1 MDNDDDDDVYDD
13 NDDNNDNDDINDDDD
28 SPPGI
33 NDSLAFNI
41 NAFQKGYNPSWR
53 QLKKRH
59 KKGGEKRSGSNVVN
73 VARGCNLPSPLPAQG
88 RSRSRS
94 GSNDATVKQGSKASS
109 PS

>member
-33 NDSLAFNI
+33 NDSLSLNIDAFR
-41 NAFQKGYNPSWR
+41 KGYNPSQR

-59 KKGGEKRSGSNVVN
+59 KQGGG
-73 VARGCNLPSPLPAQG
+73 RGADP
-88 RSRSRS
+88 
-94 GSNDATVKQGSKASS
+94 T
-109 PS
+109 